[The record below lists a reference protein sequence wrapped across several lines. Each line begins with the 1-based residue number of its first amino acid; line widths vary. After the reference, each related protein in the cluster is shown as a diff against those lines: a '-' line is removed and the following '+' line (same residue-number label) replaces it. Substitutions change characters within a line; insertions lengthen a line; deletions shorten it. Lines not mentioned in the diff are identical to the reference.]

1 MMHKTTRVTSGLN
14 RKMFC
19 RSRYDTHK
27 IKIMNS
33 VKVKKPDT
41 KMCAG
46 LDVSPGSGMCAT
58 AETAEREH
66 TQYTKILATKLNVF
80 KIECCINYG

>member
-27 IKIMNS
+27 IKITNR

-46 LDVSPGSGMCAT
+46 LDVSLGSGMCAT

-66 TQYTKILATKLNVF
+66 TTVHKNVSN
-80 KIECCINYG
+80 KTECVQN

>member
-1 MMHKTTRVTSGLN
+1 MHKITRVTSGLN
-14 RKMFC
+14 GKIFC

-27 IKIMNS
+27 IKITNR

-41 KMCAG
+41 KTCPG

-58 AETAEREH
+58 AEAAEREH
-66 TQYTKILATKLNVF
+66 TTVQKY
-80 KIECCINYG
+80 E